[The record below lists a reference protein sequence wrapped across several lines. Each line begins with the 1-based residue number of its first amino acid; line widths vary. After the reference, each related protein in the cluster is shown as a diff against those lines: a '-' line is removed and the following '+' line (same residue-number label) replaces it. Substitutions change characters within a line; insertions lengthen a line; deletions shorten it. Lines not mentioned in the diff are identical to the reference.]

1 MRLFDTHCHFD
12 FEVFSQDFEAQLTQA
27 HDSGVERFVIP
38 SIGLSNWQTVSML
51 SSQYTS
57 IYHAL
62 GLHPYFLNAQSED
75 HLPILEEKLA
85 ERSMKCVAVGE
96 CGLDAMIDVPAELQ
110 EHLFLAQIELAK
122 RYKLPLIL
130 HARKTH
136 NRLLQLLK
144 EARFNNGG
152 VLHGF
157 AGSYQQA
164 MQFVEMG
171 FYIGVGG
178 VITYPRANK
187 TRQAVTQI
195 PLKNLVL
202 ETDAPDMPLN
212 GHQGKSNHPKMIG
225 EILSC
230 LASLKQESEQTIAE
244 NVWNNSNLAFGICE

>member
-12 FEVFSQDFEAQLTQA
+12 FEVFSQDFEAQLAQA
-27 HDSGVERFVIP
+27 QNAGVERFVIP

-51 SSQYTS
+51 SSQHTS

-62 GLHPYFLNAQSED
+62 GLHPYFLNAQSEG
-75 HLPILEEKLA
+75 HLPTLEERLG
-85 ERSMKCVAVGE
+85 ERGTKCIAVGE
-96 CGLDAMIDVPAELQ
+96 CGLDAMVDVPVNLQ
-110 EHLFLAQIELAK
+110 ERLFIAQIELAK
-122 RYKLPLIL
+122 IHQLPLIL

-136 NRLLQLLK
+136 NRLIQLLK
-144 EARFNNGG
+144 KARFNNGG

-195 PLKNLVL
+195 PIENIVL

-212 GHQGKSNHPKMIG
+212 GHQGKGNHPKMIG

-230 LASLKQESEQTIAE
+230 LASLKQDSKQSIAE